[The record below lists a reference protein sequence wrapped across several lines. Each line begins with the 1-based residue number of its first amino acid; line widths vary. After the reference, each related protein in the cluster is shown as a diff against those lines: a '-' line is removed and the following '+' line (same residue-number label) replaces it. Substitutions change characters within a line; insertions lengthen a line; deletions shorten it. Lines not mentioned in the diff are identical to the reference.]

1 MILRRI
7 ADAIREQNWFTVI
20 IEILIV
26 VIGVFIGLQVQ
37 QWADEQARLNQETT
51 YMQRLHNEV
60 IDLRTARQ
68 SVLQTRAIWHD
79 NMATALPV
87 IFGEENRAL
96 TDDECRGVNYNYLV
110 SNPTA
115 DIGSLLELQ
124 SSGRISIIQNE
135 AVSKALQSF
144 LLTRARAGDSQAQ
157 ISKLT
162 KPIGPA
168 YPQLIKVI
176 SPTIDTAGGVQP
188 GTFEC
193 DIEGMRADEAFKQ
206 DLELA
211 QIHFVFHMNDNTRVS
226 DSLEALHQVLDGVLS
241 YSHEE
246 SKP

>member
-1 MILRRI
+1 MIIRRM
-7 ADAIREQNWFTVI
+7 ADAIRTQNWFTVI

-37 QWADEQARLNQETT
+37 QWADEQARLKQEAI

-68 SVLQTRAIWHD
+68 SVLRTRAKWHD
-79 NMATALPV
+79 NMAAVLPI
-87 IFGEENRAL
+87 IFGEEGRAL

-162 KPIGPA
+162 KPIGPK
-168 YPQLIKVI
+168 YPHLIKVT
-176 SPTIDTAGGVQP
+176 SPTIDTTDGVVP

-193 DIEGMRADEAFKQ
+193 DIEGMRADQAFKQ
-206 DLELA
+206 DLELT
-211 QIHFVFHMNDNTRVS
+211 QIHFGFHMNDNTRVS
-226 DSLEALHQVLDGVLS
+226 DSLEALHQVLDSVLG
-241 YSHEE
+241 YSHKEL
-246 SKP
+246 KP